1 MRHHTH
7 YTSLA
12 QELAEYCAEYG
23 TIEEAWEAMARAH
36 LDSIDCRDWL
46 WRACADDIDI
56 DADDLCDAVRREA
69 KDADSPEALTVA
81 IGRAVERELDDLVR
95 AVDEWAS
102 EEKAYEET
110 LDSMRFG
117 PI

>member
-1 MRHHTH
+1 MKNDSV
-7 YTSLA
+7 YIYLA
-12 QELAEYCAEYG
+12 QALAEYCAEYD
-23 TIEEAWEAMARAH
+23 TIEEAWEAMGRDH